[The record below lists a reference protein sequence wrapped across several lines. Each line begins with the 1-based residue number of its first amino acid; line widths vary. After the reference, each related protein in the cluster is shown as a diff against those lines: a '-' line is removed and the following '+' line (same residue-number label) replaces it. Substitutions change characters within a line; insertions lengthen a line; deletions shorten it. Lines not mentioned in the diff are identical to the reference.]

1 MITIALSI
9 APIFLLIVTG
19 YALRRGGIP
28 SEEFWTLNDRLVYFV
43 LDARALLRAHL
54 RGGSLGPQPSS
65 SYRGGTLLRGLLRG
79 HGGSTAAGDS

>member
-28 SEEFWTLNDRLVYFV
+28 SEEFWTLNDRLCLFRP
-43 LDARALLRAHL
+43 DARALLRAQSP
-54 RGGSLGPQPSS
+54 RRSLSDPNLIS
-65 SYRGGTLLRGLLRG
+65 
-79 HGGSTAAGDS
+79 